1 MGDAT
6 SKVPVD
12 RLSPHYSRLTT
23 LYRVGEDVMF
33 HLLAET
39 SMFASLPNGCLCQL
53 TGDPIL
59 HMRPPVL
66 ARAPVRGDD
75 CKHEERMVRKRG
87 TKRRCIIGYSEERP
101 SKRQKRGEEATT
113 EQPKLPRS
121 EDPDRFVW
129 NHCIQPGI
137 D

>member
-1 MGDAT
+1 
-6 SKVPVD
+6 
-12 RLSPHYSRLTT
+12 
-23 LYRVGEDVMF
+23 MF

-66 ARAPVRGDD
+66 VRAPVRGND
-75 CKHEERMVRKRG
+75 CEHEERMTCKRG

-101 SKRQKRGEEATT
+101 PKRQKRGDEAPI
-113 EQPKLPRS
+113 EQRKLHRS
-121 EDPDRFVW
+121 VDPDRSVW
-129 NHCIQPGI
+129 NHCIQPDI